1 MVSIRELGVAP
12 LQSAQ
17 QSSRVPIN
25 HGYRRHQHVTWIYEA
40 LSHSRRAHRSYL
52 AIYTKNQLDDP
63 AAKNRLERLKI
74 ECARTGVGLIVFDN
88 DMDFNTYETLVEP
101 RANFA
106 DLSEVNDFIATEI
119 VEKDKIIKW
128 LM

>member
-63 AAKNRLERLKI
+63 AAKNRLERLKMNAH
-74 ECARTGVGLIVFDN
+74 EQESGLLYSTTIWIA
-88 DMDFNTYETLVEP
+88 YETLLENS